1 MKKLLIYFLFILV
14 SITHTNA
21 QLVTTI
27 SWTENTSMPEHEV
40 IYYKPGNKLNWDD
53 FKGKP
58 RLEGNVAA
66 LTMSGF
72 GYKSEISTIGNT
84 GQLNISIYCY
94 FNKPL
99 SWVKPDKKTNY
110 ILNHEQN
117 HFNLCFIVANQFFQ
131 RLKTSSITLQNYK
144 SLLPKLYTEYTA
156 VLNEMQNKYD
166 AQTRNGQE
174 NGQQMQWDNLI
185 MDQLAAIKL

>member
-1 MKKLLIYFLFILV
+1 MA
-14 SITHTNA
+14 TAHA

-27 SWTENTSMPEHEV
+27 SWTENTSMPAHEV
-40 IYYKPGNKLNWDD
+40 IYYKPGNKLNWAD
-53 FKGKP
+53 FIGKP
-58 RLEGNVAA
+58 HLEGNVAA

-72 GYKSEISTIGNT
+72 GYKSEITTMGNT
-84 GQLNISIYCY
+84 GQLNIFLYCY

-117 HFNLCFIVANQFFQ
+117 HFNLCFIVANQFYQ
-131 RLKTSSITLQNYK
+131 RLKTTAITLQNYK

-174 NGQQMQWDNLI
+174 KDPQMQWDNLI
-185 MDQLAAIKL
+185 IDQLSAIKP